1 MIISGD
7 LARESLIIDV
17 AHQLRG
23 EIDFADYVGTLCT
36 TASDMIEGRP
46 IPPKRL
52 KQFEDFCAA
61 IAEEASHRTSSAGCI
76 ANDIDGDVWLKPKR
90 SPH

>member
-1 MIISGD
+1 MTVSD
-7 LARESLIIDV
+7 DQVRESLIVDV

-23 EIDFADYVGTLCT
+23 EIDFVDYVGTLCT

-46 IPPKRL
+46 VPPKRL
-52 KQFEDFCAA
+52 KQLEDFCAA
-61 IAEEASHRTSSAGCI
+61 IAEEAERRTASPGCT
-76 ANDIDGDVWLKPKR
+76 ATSIDSQVWLKPRR